1 MEQKAVIFDLDGLL
15 IDSEPIWEESEQSV
29 FKRYEVNVLME
40 WCHQIKGNRVDEA
53 VKSIIRLSNRSDLDA
68 LIIEQ
73 QIVAE
78 VIRLIGLK
86 AKGMPGYMY
95 ILHFFKSRGW
105 LVSLASASKMP
116 VIEAALAKLGC
127 SALFDEIHS
136 AEFEEFGKPHPA
148 VFLTTADKLGVKPQN
163 CLVFEDSINGMIAG
177 KAARMKVVAIPPVE
191 LINDVRYSLADAILP
206 TLLAFKEM
214 NLVKLAMQ

>member
-29 FKRYEVNVLME
+29 FKRYDVNVLME
-40 WCHQIKGNRVDEA
+40 WCYQIKGNRVDEA
-53 VKSIIRLSNRSDLDA
+53 IKTIIRLANREDLNP
-68 LIIEQ
+68 LIIEE
-73 QIVAE
+73 QIIAE

-86 AKGMPGYMY
+86 GKGMPGYMY

-116 VIEAALAKLGC
+116 VIEAALVKLGC
-127 SALFDEIHS
+127 ATLFDEIHS
-136 AEFEEFGKPHPA
+136 AEFEVFGKPHPA
-148 VFLTTADKLGVKPQN
+148 VFLTTAEKLGVKPQN

-177 KAARMKVVAIPPVE
+177 KAARMKVVAIPPAE
-191 LINDVRYSLADAILP
+191 LINDVRYSLADATLP

>member
-191 LINDVRYSLADAILP
+191 LISDVRYSLADATLP